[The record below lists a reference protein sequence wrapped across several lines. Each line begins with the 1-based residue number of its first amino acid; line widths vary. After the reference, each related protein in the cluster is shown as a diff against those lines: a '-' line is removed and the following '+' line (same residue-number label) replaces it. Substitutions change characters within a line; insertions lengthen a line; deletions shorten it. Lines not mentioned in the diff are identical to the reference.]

1 MERTMSSKERILA
14 AIRHEPTDHLPI
26 CFEGICHGAPRFLV
40 EAFPDPFERARYYL
54 EGEIDTAVTYS
65 PPSISGRGYEA
76 RQWTDQPAGE
86 RHPVLHKEYRTAAG
100 SLWQV
105 VRKTDDYPDD
115 VSLFSDH
122 NVPPGRSKTYLVSG
136 EKDLAALECILLP
149 PGDAELAV
157 YFEQARQVRAF
168 CDRHGLLLATYAPG
182 VGDPLIWLSGV
193 ENVLL
198 AAIERPSFL
207 QRYVDIIARWN
218 RRLLEFAIEA
228 GCDHVVRRGWYE
240 STDFWSPGLY
250 RRFLL
255 EPLKTEV
262 GIAHEAGLTFD
273 YVMNSGT
280 MPLLP
285 YFAEAK
291 IDMLSNLDPL
301 TPGTDLRAMKAS
313 LGQAVALC
321 GGVNNSHVL
330 EMGTEQEVRDA
341 VTEAARIL
349 APGGGY
355 VMAPGD
361 ALGYVRVTDTVR
373 RNFEVMVDT
382 WRGIR

>member
-1 MERTMSSKERILA
+1 MGSKIASRERIRA

-26 CFEGICHGAPRFLV
+26 CFEGICHGAPRFLE
-40 EAFPDPFERARYYL
+40 EAFPDPLDRACYYL
-54 EGEIDTAVTYS
+54 EREIDTAVHCS
-65 PPSISGRGYEA
+65 PPSISARGFEA
-76 RQWTDQPAGE
+76 RQWTDHPAGE
-86 RHPVLHKEYRTAAG
+86 RYPVLRKEYRTPAG

-105 VRKTDDYPDD
+105 VRKTDDYPDE
-115 VSLFSDH
+115 VHLFSDH
-122 NVPPGRSKTYLVSG
+122 NVPAGRSKTYLVSE
-136 EKDLAALECILLP
+136 EKDLAALECILQP
-149 PGDAELAV
+149 PGDDELAA
-157 YFEQARQVRAF
+157 YFERARHVRVF
-168 CDRHGLLLATYAPG
+168 CDRNGLLFATYVLG

-198 AAIERPSFL
+198 AGIESPSFL
-207 QRYVDIIARWN
+207 QRYVDIVARWN
-218 RRLLEFAIEA
+218 RRRLEVAIEA

-250 RRFLL
+250 KRFLL

-262 GIAHEAGLTFD
+262 GIAHEAGLTYD
-273 YVMNSGT
+273 YVMNSGA
-280 MPLLP
+280 MPLLR

-301 TPGTDLRAMKAS
+301 APGTDLRAMKRG

-330 EMGTEQEVRDA
+330 EMGTEGEVRDA
-341 VTEAARIL
+341 VTEAAHIL

-361 ALGYVRVTDTVR
+361 ALGYVEVTDTVI

-382 WRGIR
+382 WRRIR